1 MGVYMEKILYKYSL
15 PGSENEITTE
25 LQSLIIIGANGAG
38 KSRLGAWI
46 EKNNPER
53 THRIVAQRAL
63 EMMDIIPVDSF
74 ENSQNKVIYGIDSK
88 YGIHHHDSKYD
99 YKEENYT
106 IKMVNDYNVVLS
118 ALIAKQRVEEEAFIK
133 SCEHKE
139 TQGEAYDHIPL
150 MIRKRLQN
158 IWNLLLPHREIDI
171 VDNKVVIKGQGNDEY
186 DGRLMSD
193 GERVILYFI
202 AVVLCLPEKMTII
215 IDEPELHIH
224 ESILDRLWT
233 ILERERRDCFFIYI
247 THSINFASH
256 HKESE
261 YLWVKSYNN
270 KGWEYKW
277 INDDMFPE
285 ELTLNLLGSR
295 KPILFVEGEPHSYD
309 TTLYSKIYNNYYV
322 VACGSCENVKIK
334 TKAMIDSKDLHHLD
348 CWELIDR
355 DFKDENE
362 IKQLQKNGIY
372 TIGVAEVE
380 NLFIVE
386 EILECVNQS
395 LSNANRNSIDG
406 VKSELLN
413 RYLSQRIC
421 QINKALTSELKYQ
434 LNIIDIDVKTDTDFT
449 SQILE
454 RFNQQFI
461 NEVRERINS
470 RYNENVT
477 YSEMLRIYNDKNL
490 VSSVGNHFGLKNKF
504 YQEFILRKLEDPN
517 QRENYINAI
526 KQYLPAEIDI
536 DIKID

>member
-1 MGVYMEKILYKYSL
+1 
-15 PGSENEITTE
+15 
-25 LQSLIIIGANGAG
+25 
-38 KSRLGAWI
+38 
-46 EKNNPER
+46 
-53 THRIVAQRAL
+53 
-63 EMMDIIPVDSF
+63 
-74 ENSQNKVIYGIDSK
+74 
-88 YGIHHHDSKYD
+88 
-99 YKEENYT
+99 
-106 IKMVNDYNVVLS
+106 
-118 ALIAKQRVEEEAFIK
+118 
-133 SCEHKE
+133 
-139 TQGEAYDHIPL
+139 
-150 MIRKRLQN
+150 
-158 IWNLLLPHREIDI
+158 
-171 VDNKVVIKGQGNDEY
+171 
-186 DGRLMSD
+186 
-193 GERVILYFI
+193 
-202 AVVLCLPEKMTII
+202 
-215 IDEPELHIH
+215 
-224 ESILDRLWT
+224 
-233 ILERERRDCFFIYI
+233 
-247 THSINFASH
+247 
-256 HKESE
+256 
-261 YLWVKSYNN
+261 
-270 KGWEYKW
+270 
-277 INDDMFPE
+277 
-285 ELTLNLLGSR
+285 
-295 KPILFVEGEPHSYD
+295 
-309 TTLYSKIYNNYYV
+309 
-322 VACGSCENVKIK
+322 
-334 TKAMIDSKDLHHLD
+334 MIDSKDLHHLD
-348 CWELIDR
+348 CWGLIDR

-434 LNIIDIDVKTDTDFT
+434 LSIIDIDVKTDTDFT

-461 NEVRERINS
+461 NEIRERINS

>member
-1 MGVYMEKILYKYSL
+1 MEKRSYRYSL
-15 PGSENEITTE
+15 PGEENERLTE
-25 LQSLIIIGANGAG
+25 SQSLIIIGANGAG

-46 EKNNPER
+46 EKNKPER

-63 EMMDIIPVDSF
+63 EMLDIIPVDSF
-74 ENSQNKVIYGIDSK
+74 ENLQSKVIYGIDSK
-88 YGIHHHDSKYD
+88 YGINHHDCKYD
-99 YKEENYT
+99 HSEENYT
-106 IKMVNDYNVVLS
+106 IKMVNDYNIVLS
-118 ALIAKQRVEEEAFIK
+118 ALIAKQRLEEEAFVK
-133 SCEHKE
+133 SCEYKE
-139 TQGEAYDHIPL
+139 AQGETYNHVPV

-171 VDNKVVIKGQGNDEY
+171 IDNKVVIKGQKDDEY

-202 AVVLCLPEKMTII
+202 AVVLCLPKDMIVI

-247 THSINFASH
+247 THSISFASH

-270 KGWEYKW
+270 NGWDFEW
-277 INDDMFPE
+277 INGDVFPE

-309 TTLYSKIYNNYYV
+309 IKLYSQIYSNYYV
-322 VACGSCENVKIK
+322 VACGSCETVKSK
-334 TKAMIDSKDLHHLD
+334 TRAMNSSKDLHHLD
-348 CWELIDR
+348 CWGLIDR

-362 IKQLQKNGIY
+362 IEQLRENGIY

-386 EILECVNQS
+386 EVLECVNQS
-395 LSNANRNSIDG
+395 MSNTNKNSVDAVKVELLDRYRRFRNS
-406 VKSELLN
+406 
-413 RYLSQRIC
+413 
-421 QINKALTSELKYQ
+421 QINKALASELKYQ
-434 LNIIDIDVKTDTDFT
+434 LSIIDINEAANTDFVGV
-449 SQILE
+449 ILD
-454 RFNQQFI
+454 RFSESVI
-461 NEVRERINS
+461 NEIREQISS
-470 RYNENVT
+470 RYNENIN

-490 VSSVGNHFGLKNKF
+490 ISSVGHHFGLNNNS
-504 YQEFILRKLEDPN
+504 YQDFVLRKFGDLN
-517 QRENYINAI
+517 QREHYINAI
-526 KQYLPAEIDI
+526 KKYLPAEINI
-536 DIKID
+536 

>member
-1 MGVYMEKILYKYSL
+1 
-15 PGSENEITTE
+15 
-25 LQSLIIIGANGAG
+25 
-38 KSRLGAWI
+38 
-46 EKNNPER
+46 
-53 THRIVAQRAL
+53 
-63 EMMDIIPVDSF
+63 
-74 ENSQNKVIYGIDSK
+74 
-88 YGIHHHDSKYD
+88 
-99 YKEENYT
+99 
-106 IKMVNDYNVVLS
+106 
-118 ALIAKQRVEEEAFIK
+118 
-133 SCEHKE
+133 
-139 TQGEAYDHIPL
+139 

-158 IWNLLLPHREIDI
+158 IWNLLLPHRKIDI
-171 VDNKVVIKGQGNDEY
+171 VDNKVVIKGQENDEY

-285 ELTLNLLGSR
+285 DLILNLLGSR

-309 TTLYSKIYNNYYV
+309 TILYSKIYNSYYV
-322 VACGSCENVKIK
+322 VACGSCESVKSK

-348 CWELIDR
+348 CWGLIDR

-362 IKQLQKNGIY
+362 IEQLQKNGIY

-434 LNIIDIDVKTDTDFT
+434 LSIIDIDVKTDTDFT

-461 NEVRERINS
+461 NEIRERINS